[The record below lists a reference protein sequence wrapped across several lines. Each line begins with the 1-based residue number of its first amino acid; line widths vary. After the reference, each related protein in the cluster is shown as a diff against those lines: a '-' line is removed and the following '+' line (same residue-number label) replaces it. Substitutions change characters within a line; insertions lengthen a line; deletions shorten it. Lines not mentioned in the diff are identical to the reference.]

1 MAPYRCC
8 LLYDRLTPLQGVSSL
23 SLNNGTINLTFTAKS
38 PLKNRQTVVFEDSSG
53 LMGSYSLPYL
63 FQSLDTANVGNPNYK
78 LSVCDAEL
86 SKALQYTDIFGH
98 LGSHPNYPPFPL
110 CRSKI
115 SSAMTP
121 AQQTSSSVI
130 NPASATEGF
139 PILFSDNSEIDPQP
153 DFYGEAAT
161 WVTDDWT
168 ASIAVPDTL
177 VKTVSSGT
185 L

>member
-1 MAPYRCC
+1 M
-8 LLYDRLTPLQGVSSL
+8 
-23 SLNNGTINLTFTAKS
+23 
-38 PLKNRQTVVFEDSSG
+38 VVFEDSSG

-86 SKALQYTDIFGH
+86 SKALKYTDILGR

-115 SSAMTP
+115 SSATTP
-121 AQQTSSSVI
+121 TQQTSSSVF
-130 NPASATEGF
+130 NPASAPEGF
-139 PILFSDNSEIDPQP
+139 PILFDDNSEIDPQP
-153 DFYGEAAT
+153 DPYGEPAN
-161 WVTDDWT
+161 WVTEDWT

-177 VKTVSSGT
+177 VKTASSGT